1 MRSKR
6 VLNPEGF
13 CDQPSDVW
21 IIASSDDW
29 LPQSPIIFPGPESHS
44 IPEASWPHA
53 SELAHERYNSSQSVL
68 NRKTAMT
75 VKLRLDRRDFLKQAA
90 GAVGAVTLAEHTP
103 AQDSGK
109 ESHAKEERIQSDEYQ
124 SYPRRFHGRQLRM
137 ISFPLGG
144 VCAGGIGLGGR
155 GQLVDWEIF
164 NRPNK
169 GFRPAYA
176 FPSIWARKG
185 SGKPVA
191 RVLESRIL
199 SPFEGQDGLGSN
211 NVPGLSRLESATFT
225 GEYPLAHIDF
235 QDGALPVKVE
245 LDAFSPFIPHEPDD
259 SGLPVAVLRYRVTNP
274 GPATVAMGIA
284 FSIENPVNAKADHGD
299 AARRKANEG
308 RRNEY
313 RAGNGVAGLVMS
325 NLSLAPDDPMAGEF
339 VLAATLD
346 GGAEVS
352 HWEGWPAGRWW
363 NAPLHFWDQF
373 SKAGDL
379 GVQPEPHN
387 SVGVLCLKRTIPPG
401 HTESFE
407 FLLGW
412 RFPNRTPDWIGWAA
426 PEGEGKTI
434 IGNSYAARFRDA
446 WQAVTYTAAHLE
458 DLETRTRMF
467 AKALRDS
474 TLPAAVKEAASANL
488 STLATTTCFR
498 TADGEF
504 HAFEGSDDSQG
515 CCFGNCT
522 HVWNYETATAF
533 LFPSFARSLRRS
545 AFGYSMDDAGAI
557 HFRQLL
563 PEGKAR
569 SGFAAA
575 DGQMGQIIHAWLD
588 WKISGDEAL
597 LRSTWPRAKKALE
610 FAWVPGGW
618 DGNRDGVMEGV
629 QHNTYDVEFYGP
641 NPMCGIYYLGALRA
655 GEEMARAAGDAA
667 SAETYMRLFEQGS
680 RWIDANLF
688 NGEFYIQKVRGFR
701 KDEIAPNLRSD
712 MGSENT
718 ETPEYQVG
726 GGCLADQLIG
736 QYLAE
741 VGGMGPLVSP
751 ENIRRTLRSIY
762 RYNYKP
768 TLKDHDNVERTYAL
782 NEEAAVVVCD
792 YGKAERPHIPFP
804 YYAEAW
810 TGQEYLVAALM
821 MNWGMAKEG
830 VECVENI
837 RARYDGEKRNPWDE
851 PECGHHY
858 ARAMSSWSTVMAL
871 SGFLYDGAKAAVLAV
886 PRIPRDDFQCFWSTG
901 TGWGTF
907 SLFRQN
913 DRTQFALKVLAGT
926 LACRSIEI
934 AAMGKTASAEVGGRA
949 MENHVAR
956 HEGRM
961 VITLDETVRLVA
973 KDEIRIAVLG
983 SV

>member
-1 MRSKR
+1 
-6 VLNPEGF
+6 
-13 CDQPSDVW
+13 
-21 IIASSDDW
+21 
-29 LPQSPIIFPGPESHS
+29 
-44 IPEASWPHA
+44 
-53 SELAHERYNSSQSVL
+53 
-68 NRKTAMT
+68 MT
-75 VKLRLDRRDFLKQAA
+75 EKLRLDRRNFLKQAA
-90 GAVGAVTLAEHTP
+90 GAVGAATQAENWSALADGQALHEDP
-103 AQDSGK
+103 NRNQARADL
-109 ESHAKEERIQSDEYQ
+109 
-124 SYPRRFHGRQLRM
+124 SYPRRFRGRQLRM

-144 VCAGGIGLGGR
+144 VAAGSLGLGGR
-155 GQLVDWEIF
+155 GQLVNWEIF

-169 GFRPAYA
+169 GYRPPYA
-176 FPSIWARKG
+176 FPAIWAQAG

-199 SPFEGQDGLGSN
+199 PPYEGQDGLGSN

-235 QDGALPVKVE
+235 EDRSLPVRVE

-259 SGLPVAVLRYRVTNP
+259 SGLPVAILRYRVTNP
-274 GPATVAMGIA
+274 GHAPASVGIA
-284 FSIENPVNAKADHGD
+284 FSVENPVNTKEDHGG
-299 AARRKANEG
+299 AAQQKSDEG

-313 RAGNGVAGLVMS
+313 RSGNGLAGLVMS
-325 NLSLAPDDPMAGEF
+325 NPALPTDDPMSGEL
-339 VLAATLD
+339 VLAAKTDVGLD
-346 GGAEVS
+346 VS

-363 NAPLHFWDQF
+363 NAPLHFWDRF
-373 SKAGDL
+373 SKSGDL
-379 GVQPEPHN
+379 GAQLEPHN
-387 SVGVLCLKRTIPPG
+387 SVGVLCLKKTIPPG
-401 HTESFE
+401 QTASFE

-412 RFPNRTPDWIGWAA
+412 RFPNRTPDWIGWEA
-426 PEGEGKTI
+426 PKGEGKTV
-434 IGNSYAARFRDA
+434 IGNAYAARFKDA
-446 WQAVTYTAAHLE
+446 WEAVSYAAKNLDELE
-458 DLETRTRMF
+458 ARTRMF
-467 AKALRDS
+467 TNALRDS

-504 HAFEGSDDSQG
+504 HAFEGSDDAWG

-563 PEGKAR
+563 PDGKGR

-588 WKISGDEAL
+588 WKISGDDAL
-597 LRSTWPRAKKALE
+597 LKSTWPRAKKALE

-618 DGNRDGVMEGV
+618 DSNRDGVMEGV

-667 SAETYMRLFEQGS
+667 SAEAYRKLFEQGS

-688 NGEFYIQKVRGFR
+688 NGEFYVQQVRGFR
-701 KDEIAPNLRSD
+701 KDQIAKDLRSD

-726 GGCLADQLIG
+726 GGCLTDQLIG
-736 QYLAE
+736 QYLTE
-741 VGGMGPLVSP
+741 IGGMAPLVSP
-751 ENIRRTLRSIY
+751 GNIRSTLRSIY
-762 RYNYKP
+762 KYNYKP
-768 TLKDHDNVERTYAL
+768 TLAAHDNVERTYAL

-792 YGKAERPHIPFP
+792 YGKAERPKIPFP

-821 MNWGMAKEG
+821 MNWDMVKEG

-837 RARYDGEKRNPWDE
+837 RARFDGEKRNPWDE

-858 ARAMSSWSTVMAL
+858 ARAMSSWSTVVAM
-871 SGFLYDGAKAAVLAV
+871 SGFLYDGTTAAVIAA
-886 PRIPRDDFQCFWSTG
+886 PKTPRDNFQCFWATG

-907 SLFRQN
+907 SLRTQN
-913 DRTQFALKVLAGT
+913 DRTQLAVKVLKGT
-926 LACRSIEI
+926 LACRSFEI
-934 AAMGKTASAEVGGRA
+934 AAAGTTASVESGGGVF
-949 MENHVAR
+949 ENQVSR
-956 HEGRM
+956 HGDRL
-961 VITLDETVRLVA
+961 VVTLDRIVRLEE
-973 KDEIRIAVLG
+973 KGEIRIAVRA
-983 SV
+983 

>member
-1 MRSKR
+1 
-6 VLNPEGF
+6 
-13 CDQPSDVW
+13 
-21 IIASSDDW
+21 
-29 LPQSPIIFPGPESHS
+29 
-44 IPEASWPHA
+44 
-53 SELAHERYNSSQSVL
+53 
-68 NRKTAMT
+68 MT
-75 VKLRLDRRDFLKQAA
+75 VKVRLDRRNFLKQAA
-90 GAVGAVTLAEHTP
+90 GAMGAATLSEHVSARGP
-103 AQDSGK
+103 GEDSEAPK
-109 ESHAKEERIQSDEYQ
+109 EQIKRGDERG
-124 SYPRRFHGRQLRM
+124 YPRRFHGRQLRM

-144 VCAGGIGLGGR
+144 VAAGSIGLGGR

-176 FPSIWARKG
+176 FPSIWAQSG
-185 SGKPVA
+185 GGKPVA
-191 RVLESRIL
+191 RVLESRIVA
-199 SPFEGQDGLGSN
+199 PFEGQDGLGSN
-211 NVPGLSRLESATFT
+211 NVPGLSRLESATFI

-235 QDGALPVKVE
+235 QDSAVPVKVE

-259 SGLPVAVLRYRVTNP
+259 SGLPVAILRYRVSNP
-274 GPATVAMGIA
+274 GFSAATVGIA
-284 FSIENPVNAKADHGD
+284 FSIENPVNTKADNGG
-299 AARRKANEG
+299 AARQKSSEG

-313 RAGNGVAGLVMS
+313 RRENQIAGLVMS
-325 NLSLAPDDPMAGEF
+325 NPALLPDDPMAGEF
-339 VLAATLD
+339 VLAARVD

-373 SKAGDL
+373 SKTGEL
-379 GVQPEPHN
+379 GPPPDVHN
-387 SVGVLCLKRTIPPG
+387 SVGVLCLKRAIPAG
-401 HTESFE
+401 QSASFE

-412 RFPNRTPDWIGWAA
+412 RFANRTPDWIGWSA
-426 PEGEGKTI
+426 PEGEGKTA
-434 IGNSYAARFRDA
+434 IGNSYAARFKDA
-446 WQAVTYTAAHLE
+446 WEAVSYTAAHLK
-458 DLETRTRMF
+458 DLEARTRMF
-467 AKALRDS
+467 TNALRES

-504 HAFEGSDDSQG
+504 HAFEGSDDTQG

-522 HVWNYETATAF
+522 HVWNYETATTH
-533 LFPSFARSLRRS
+533 LFPSFARSLRRN

-563 PEGKAR
+563 PDGKAR

-597 LRSTWPRAKKALE
+597 VRATWPRAKKALE

-618 DGNRDGVMEGV
+618 DSNRDGVMEGV

-655 GEEMARAAGDAA
+655 GEEMARAVGDAE
-667 SAETYMRLFEQGS
+667 SAATYMRLFEQGS

-688 NGEFYIQKVRGFR
+688 NGEYFIQKVRGFK
-701 KDEIAPNLRSD
+701 KDEIAGNLRSD

-718 ETPEYQVG
+718 ENPEYQVG

-741 VGGMGPLVSP
+741 IGGMGPLVAP
-751 ENIRRTLRSIY
+751 ENIRRTLKSIY

-782 NEEAAVVVCD
+782 NDEAAVVVCD

-821 MNWGMAKEG
+821 MNWGMVQEG

-837 RARYDGEKRNPWDE
+837 RSRYDGEKRNPWDE

-858 ARAMSSWSTVMAL
+858 ARAMSSWSTIGAL
-871 SGFLYDGAKAAVLAV
+871 SGFLYDGPNGAVVAT
-886 PRIPRDDFQCFWSTG
+886 PRISRDNFKCFWATG

-907 SLFRQN
+907 SLVRQKGMT
-913 DRTQFALKVLAGT
+913 RFAMKVLGGT
-926 LACRSIEI
+926 LVCRSCEI
-934 AAMGKTASAEVGGRA
+934 AAIGGNASVEIGGRA
-949 MENHVAR
+949 IRNQVAPR
-956 HEGRM
+956 EGRM
-961 VITLDETVRLVA
+961 VVTFDEMLRLTTD
-973 KDEIRIAVLG
+973 DEIRITVSG
-983 SV
+983 

>member
-1 MRSKR
+1 
-6 VLNPEGF
+6 
-13 CDQPSDVW
+13 
-21 IIASSDDW
+21 
-29 LPQSPIIFPGPESHS
+29 
-44 IPEASWPHA
+44 
-53 SELAHERYNSSQSVL
+53 
-68 NRKTAMT
+68 MT
-75 VKLRLDRRDFLKQAA
+75 EKLRLDRRDFLKQAA
-90 GAVGAVTLAEHTP
+90 GAVGAATQAEHWP
-103 AQDSGK
+103 ALAAGQ
-109 ESHAKEERIQSDEYQ
+109 ESHGGEERSQAGEDL
-124 SYPRRFHGRQLRM
+124 SYPRRFRGRQLRM

-144 VCAGGIGLGGR
+144 VAAGSIGLGGR
-155 GQLVDWEIF
+155 GQLVNWEIF
-164 NRPNK
+164 NRPNM
-169 GFRPAYA
+169 GFRPPYA
-176 FPSIWARKG
+176 FPSIWAQAG

-191 RVLESRIL
+191 RVLESGIL
-199 SPFEGQDGLGSN
+199 PPYEGQDGLGSS

-235 QDGALPVKVE
+235 HDRSLPVKVE

-259 SGLPVAVLRYRVTNP
+259 SGLPVAILRYRVTNP
-274 GPATVAMGIA
+274 SPAAARVGIA
-284 FSIENPVNAKADHGD
+284 FSIENPVTTKEDVGGAARQKAD
-299 AARRKANEG
+299 EG
-308 RRNEY
+308 RRNAY
-313 RAGNGVAGLVMS
+313 RSGDGVAGLVMS
-325 NLSLAPDDPMAGEF
+325 NPALAADDPMAGEF

-346 GGAEVS
+346 GGVEAS

-363 NAPLHFWDQF
+363 NSPLQFWDRF
-373 SKAGDL
+373 AKTGDL
-379 GVQPEPHN
+379 STQPESHN
-387 SVGVLCLKRTIPPG
+387 AVGVLCLRRTIPPG
-401 HTESFE
+401 QTASFE

-426 PEGEGKTI
+426 PPGEGKTI
-434 IGNSYAARFRDA
+434 IGNYYAVRFKDA
-446 WQAVTYTAAHLE
+446 WEAVSYTAAHLE
-458 DLETRTRMF
+458 ELEARTRMF
-467 AKALRDS
+467 TNALRES
-474 TLPAAVKEAASANL
+474 TLPGVVKEAASANL

-504 HAFEGSDDSQG
+504 HGFEGSDDTQG

-522 HVWNYETATAF
+522 HVWNYETVTPF

-545 AFGYSMDDAGAI
+545 AFGHSMDDAGAI

-588 WKISGDEAL
+588 WKICGDEAL

-610 FAWVPGGW
+610 FAWVKGGW

-655 GEEMARAAGDAA
+655 GEEMARAAGDTS
-667 SAETYMRLFEQGS
+667 SAEAYRTLFEQGS

-701 KDEIAPNLRSD
+701 KDEIANNLRSE
-712 MGSENT
+712 MGSENS

-741 VGGMGPLVSP
+741 IGGMGPLVSP
-751 ENIRRTLRSIY
+751 ENIRRTLGSIY
-762 RYNYKP
+762 KYNYKP
-768 TLKDHDNVERTYAL
+768 TLKDHDNVERTYVL
-782 NEEAAVVVCD
+782 NDEAAVVVCD
-792 YGKAERPHIPFP
+792 YGRAERPRIPFP

-821 MNWGMAKEG
+821 MNWGMVKEG
-830 VECVENI
+830 LECVGNI
-837 RARYDGEKRNPWDE
+837 RSRYDGEKRNPWDE

-858 ARAMSSWSTVMAL
+858 ARAMSSWSAVVAL
-871 SGFLYDGAKAAVLAV
+871 SGFLYDGAKASVVAV
-886 PRIPRDDFQCFWSTG
+886 PRIPQDDFECFWSTG

-907 SLFRQN
+907 SLRRQAGG
-913 DRTQFALKVLAGT
+913 TLFAVKVLAGT
-926 LACRSIEI
+926 LTCRSCEI
-934 AAMGKTASAEVGGRA
+934 AARGTTASVESGGRA
-949 MENHVAR
+949 VENR
-956 HEGRM
+956 LEKHEERM
-961 VITLDETVRLVA
+961 VVTFDQTLRLAA
-973 KDEIRIAVLG
+973 KDEIRIEVRG
-983 SV
+983 

>member
-1 MRSKR
+1 
-6 VLNPEGF
+6 
-13 CDQPSDVW
+13 
-21 IIASSDDW
+21 
-29 LPQSPIIFPGPESHS
+29 
-44 IPEASWPHA
+44 
-53 SELAHERYNSSQSVL
+53 
-68 NRKTAMT
+68 MT
-75 VKLRLDRRDFLKQAA
+75 EKLRLNRRNFLRQAA
-90 GAVGAVTLAEHTP
+90 GAVGAATQVDNWTTLAHGQ
-103 AQDSGK
+103 A
-109 ESHAKEERIQSDEYQ
+109 SHEGQEKSQAHADP
-124 SYPRRFHGRQLRM
+124 SYPRKFRGRQLRM

-144 VCAGGIGLGGR
+144 VAAGSLGLGGR
-155 GQLVDWEIF
+155 GQLVNWEMF

-169 GFRPAYA
+169 GFRPPYA
-176 FPSIWARKG
+176 FPAIWAQSG
-185 SGKPVA
+185 SAKPAA

-199 SPFEGQDGLGSN
+199 PPYEGQDGLGSS

-225 GEYPLAHIDF
+225 GDYPLAHIDF
-235 QDGALPVKVE
+235 EDRSLPVKVE

-259 SGLPVAVLRYRVTNP
+259 SGLPVAILRYRVTNP
-274 GPATVAMGIA
+274 GHEAASVGIA
-284 FSIENPVNAKADHGD
+284 FSIENPVNTKADHGG
-299 AARRKANEG
+299 AAQQKSDEG
-308 RRNEY
+308 RRNEFHS
-313 RAGNGVAGLVMS
+313 AKGIAGLIMS
-325 NLSLAPDDPMAGEF
+325 NPALAADDPMAGEF
-339 VLAATLD
+339 VLAATFE

-352 HWEGWPAGRWW
+352 HWAGWPAGRWW

-373 SKAGDL
+373 SKSGDL
-379 GVQPEPHN
+379 GAQPEPHN
-387 SVGVLCLKRTIPPG
+387 SVGVLCLKRTIAPG
-401 HTESFE
+401 QTANFE

-412 RFPNRTPDWIGWAA
+412 RFPNRTPDWIGWDA
-426 PEGEGKTI
+426 PEGEGKTV
-434 IGNSYAARFRDA
+434 IGNFYAARFKNA
-446 WQAVTYTAAHLE
+446 WEAVSYAATHLKE
-458 DLETRTRMF
+458 LEANTRMF
-467 AKALRDS
+467 TDSMRAS

-504 HAFEGSDDSQG
+504 HAFEGSDDAQG

-569 SGFAAA
+569 SGYAAA

-588 WKISGDEAL
+588 WKISGDDAL
-597 LRSTWPRAKKALE
+597 LRNTWPRAKKALE

-618 DGNRDGVMEGV
+618 DANRDGVMEGV

-655 GEEMARAAGDAA
+655 GEEMARAAGDTA
-667 SAETYMRLFEQGS
+667 SAETYRKLFEQGS
-680 RWIDANLF
+680 RWIDTNLF
-688 NGEFYIQKVRGFR
+688 NGEFYVQKARGFR
-701 KDEIAPNLRSD
+701 NDEIAKNLRSD

-736 QYLAE
+736 QYLIE
-741 VGGMGPLVSP
+741 VGGMGALVSP
-751 ENIRRTLRSIY
+751 ENIRKTLHSIY
-762 RYNYKP
+762 KYNYKP
-768 TLKDHDNVERTYAL
+768 TLASHDNVERTYAL

-792 YGKAERPHIPFP
+792 YGKAERPHIPLP

-830 VECVENI
+830 VECVGNI
-837 RARYDGEKRNPWDE
+837 RKRYDGEKRNPWDE

-858 ARAMSSWSTVMAL
+858 ARAMSSWSTVVAL
-871 SGFLYDGAKAAVLAV
+871 SGFLYDGVTGAVVAV
-886 PRIPRDDFQCFWSTG
+886 PKIPQDNFQCFWSTG

-907 SLFRQN
+907 SL
-913 DRTQFALKVLAGT
+913 RTHAGRTEFAIKVLKGT
-926 LACRSIEI
+926 LACRSCEI
-934 AAMGKTASAEVGGRA
+934 AASGGAASVESRGREF
-949 MENHVAR
+949 ENQVIR
-956 HEGRM
+956 RDERM
-961 VITLDETVRLVA
+961 VVKLDTTLRMTA
-973 KDEIRIAVLG
+973 NDEIRITVRA
-983 SV
+983 